1 MLIAIT
7 DLCYMN
13 SQRCDLKAFEYV
25 YLWCEFQLSERLAY
39 SDGPTTLSLSQRE
52 FVFIYL
58 WNVRKGGCTAL
69 GKPLLA
75 PSTWMSLGFLLNSQL
90 FGQTNELRTQGWVG
104 SVLCWRLVS
113 GLAKFYLLAH
123 VSHEHGCRFDGLE
136 GLSLSAEWIFLQS
149 CFSIFWKW
157 KLIIFAI
164 LLVHSFFF
172 QNSFTK
178 SEYFVLPDLQ
188 APKLIYRRNLICV
201 SKCLILDKS

>member
-1 MLIAIT
+1 MLGLLELCSGLFRAQLWTLARVREMLIAIT

-75 PSTWMSLGFLLNSQL
+75 PSTWMSLGFLLNS
-90 FGQTNELRTQGWVG
+90 
-104 SVLCWRLVS
+104 
-113 GLAKFYLLAH
+113 
-123 VSHEHGCRFDGLE
+123 
-136 GLSLSAEWIFLQS
+136 
-149 CFSIFWKW
+149 
-157 KLIIFAI
+157 
-164 LLVHSFFF
+164 
-172 QNSFTK
+172 
-178 SEYFVLPDLQ
+178 
-188 APKLIYRRNLICV
+188 
-201 SKCLILDKS
+201 